1 MRANINLL
9 PREDVKYDIWAPM
22 ALGVKP
28 SPDPMINAVEKECLD
43 LFSSVDKGEALEI
56 YNNGEPPA
64 WGERVAGILRKNGYE
79 NVTVHP
85 GNDRDYFKN
94 PSKLFPDL
102 RKPYRIQPIGDLKEK
117 ISNLFEFYKTRQ
129 WQIEEPKQGVC
140 GHYYRGRMLWTQV
153 QESYDPSESANKEL
167 MTRMKELLTPTSRMV
182 KDFLAENDTHI
193 ADLDQ
198 KITLRLLDYV
208 NENDLNSK
216 LASHLDA
223 SLLTGLLYH
232 DAPALHTVEF
242 TDDTLTLEKSIKKD
256 ISKEVSDGNCFWV
269 PGYVYADE
277 MKSYVSPNWHG
288 VQVPAQYPR
297 RLSMVVRVECEL
309 IHKGTDKR
317 MEGYV
322 WNDELKTWKEDKLAW
337 LTNIFF

>member
-1 MRANINLL
+1 MRANINLI
-9 PREDVKYDIWAPM
+9 PRQDVQYDIWAPM

-28 SPDPMINAVEKECLD
+28 SPDPKINAVEKECLE
-43 LFSSVDKGEALEI
+43 LFADVPKWEYLEI

-64 WGERVAGILRKNGYE
+64 WGERIAGILKKNGYE

-85 GNDRDYFKN
+85 GNDFEYFNN

-102 RKPYRIQPIGDLKEK
+102 KKPYRIQPIGDLKDK
-117 ISNLFEFYKTRQ
+117 IQDIFDFYKTEK
-129 WQIEEPKQGVC
+129 WSIEEPKSGVC

-153 QESYDPSESANKEL
+153 QQGYDPKSSANETL
-167 MTRMKELLTPTSRMV
+167 MSQLKELLEPTSRMV
-182 KDFLAENDTHI
+182 KDFLAENDTVVE
-193 ADLDQ
+193 DLDA

-232 DAPALHTVEF
+232 DAPSLHTVEF
-242 TDDTLTLEKSIKKD
+242 TDDTLTLEKSVRRD
-256 ISKEVSDGNCFWV
+256 ISQEVSEGNCFWV

-277 MKSYVSPNWHG
+277 MKSYVSPCWHG
-288 VQVPAQYPR
+288 VQVPAEYSR
-297 RLSMVVRVECEL
+297 RLSLVVRVECEL
-309 IHKGTDKR
+309 IHNGAKI
-317 MEGYV
+317 EIPGYF
-322 WNDELKTWKEDKLAW
+322 WNDEFKTWTKQPITDVFLS
-337 LTNIFF
+337 